1 MEHAP
6 IPDRVLA
13 EDKLAQRIYQQSGYK
28 SVEIM
33 EKIYRYEYLES
44 VVPEKR
50 EGWILI
56 APGLH
61 DGEFMLESHK
71 HYVAN
76 HPQKNF
82 ILKPHPRGHNA
93 YVRAYEG
100 ISNLEVSVSSV
111 HELLRIVSEVFVTYS
126 TVGIEAELLG
136 IPVTVIS
143 IPGKIT
149 TSPLLD
155 RGVPTVTDLGIKI
168 EF

>member
-1 MEHAP
+1 M
-6 IPDRVLA
+6 
-13 EDKLAQRIYQQSGYK
+13 AQRIYQQSGYK

-50 EGWILI
+50 EGWVLI

-61 DGEFMLESHK
+61 DGEFMLESLRA
-71 HYVAN
+71 YVLRN
-76 HPQKNF
+76 PRKNF

-155 RGVPTVTDLGIKI
+155 RGIPTVTDLGIKI